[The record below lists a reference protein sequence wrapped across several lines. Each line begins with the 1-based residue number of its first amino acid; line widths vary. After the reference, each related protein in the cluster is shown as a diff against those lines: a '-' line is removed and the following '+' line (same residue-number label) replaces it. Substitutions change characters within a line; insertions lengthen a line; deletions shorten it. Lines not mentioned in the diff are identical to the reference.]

1 MIRLLKRLLSKKN
14 IQKKDNVGRSKI
26 NLLIELDTFDKGGLQ
41 KVVLDS
47 AVRFNKD
54 IFEVTIVSIN
64 GGGHL
69 AEMAKQ
75 QNIVVYELPLI
86 GKEKAYKKI
95 LRERN
100 INLSNLHFSHF
111 GYPLLKDL
119 NIPNITF
126 IHNVYAFLRNKALQD
141 FIDSDKYVDL
151 YISVSNNCTKYAVS
165 KLGIK
170 ESKVIT
176 IPNGLIIDEHQKRQE
191 NAMPLKRNDL
201 GLLENDYVFLNPAS
215 YNLHKGHY
223 VMIDAM
229 KKIIKTRQD
238 IKILCIGNIIYKPHY
253 DELVSYLKRSGLD
266 QYIILPGYVTGI
278 ETIYPIVDAF
288 LMPSFI
294 EGWSIAMNEAMFY
307 KKPLLMTDT
316 GGACDVIEN
325 SDIGIL
331 IENEYGDTIN
341 LYSESLDDMAY
352 NQREFKISQHLANAM
367 IEFADNK
374 EYWKNAGEKGYTKI
388 IEKYNFD
395 NVVKQYED
403 IFIDLISKKGIK

>member
-1 MIRLLKRLLSKKN
+1 M
-14 IQKKDNVGRSKI
+14 
-26 NLLIELDTFDKGGLQ
+26 
-41 KVVLDS
+41 
-47 AVRFNKD
+47 
-54 IFEVTIVSIN
+54 
-64 GGGHL
+64 
-69 AEMAKQ
+69 
-75 QNIVVYELPLI
+75 
-86 GKEKAYKKI
+86 
-95 LRERN
+95 
-100 INLSNLHFSHF
+100 
-111 GYPLLKDL
+111 
-119 NIPNITF
+119 
-126 IHNVYAFLRNKALQD
+126 
-141 FIDSDKYVDL
+141 
-151 YISVSNNCTKYAVS
+151 
-165 KLGIK
+165 
-170 ESKVIT
+170 
-176 IPNGLIIDEHQKRQE
+176 
-191 NAMPLKRNDL
+191 
-201 GLLENDYVFLNPAS
+201 
-215 YNLHKGHY
+215 
-223 VMIDAM
+223 
-229 KKIIKTRQD
+229 
-238 IKILCIGNIIYKPHY
+238 
-253 DELVSYLKRSGLD
+253 D